1 MKTNNGIWSK
11 SYKDKNIRF
20 IIGDVRDKER
30 LNETIKGHTLVIHAA
45 ATKIVPTAEHNP
57 SECIKTNIDGALNVI
72 DACVNNNI
80 KKTIAL
86 SKDKACNQLIYMEQ
100 LNWLQINYFYQLIL
114 NLIRKIFHFKIW

>member
-1 MKTNNGIWSK
+1 MEQ

-45 ATKIVPTAEHNP
+45 ATKIVPTAEHNS

-80 KKTIAL
+80 KKQLLYLQIRHVI
-86 SKDKACNQLIYMEQ
+86 QLIYTEQ
-100 LNWLQINYFYQLIL
+100 LNWLQINYFYQLIIL
-114 NLIRKIFHFKIW
+114 NLIRKNFPF